1 MMKRWF
7 AVMAV
12 AALALTLADAGTS
25 HAQRFGRGG
34 WGGGNWGTGNWG
46 TGNWGGWGW
55 GGNTAWGGYGPSYGY
70 NYGSSPYGMGAST
83 PIGAGYNVSGYWPN
97 TYGYGNYASWPN
109 TYSYNPANYGMSP
122 YYYGNTMAYGTPTYT
137 GGTTVYSPSSYAM
150 MPQNYVSFYP
160 PNFPQGSPAVGSTT
174 GFSQANPN
182 QAMIEVRVP
191 DNAQVWFDGDATQQ
205 RGADRLFSSPPLE
218 PGKRYH
224 YDVKARWHEGDRT
237 VEKTRTVHVEAGK
250 HVTVEFGGAGSD
262 RDRDLDR
269 DRTLDRDLD
278 RTPDRTR
285 DRDLDRTPDRTRD
298 RNLDRT
304 PDRTNRTPDRT
315 NRTPDRNPER

>member
-1 MMKRWF
+1 M
-7 AVMAV
+7 
-12 AALALTLADAGTS
+12 
-25 HAQRFGRGG
+25 
-34 WGGGNWGTGNWG
+34 
-46 TGNWGGWGW
+46 
-55 GGNTAWGGYGPSYGY
+55 WGGYGPGYGY
-70 NYGSSPYGMGAST
+70 NNGYMPYGMGVSS
-83 PIGAGYNVSGYWPN
+83 PIGAGYNVSGYMPN
-97 TYGYGNYASWPN
+97 TYAYGNYGYWPN
-109 TYSYNPANYGMSP
+109 SYGTTAYNYGTSPYSYGSSF
-122 YYYGNTMAYGTPTYT
+122 AYGTPTNYGNT
-137 GGTTVYSPSSYAM
+137 YAYGGTPAYSGGTTLYSPSSYAM

-160 PNFPQGSPAVGSTT
+160 PNFPQGSPAVGST
-174 GFSQANPN
+174 ANNN
-182 QAMIEVRVP
+182 QALVEVRCP
-191 DNAQVWFDGDATQQ
+191 ADAQVWFDGDATQQ
-205 RGADRLFSSPPLE
+205 RGADRLFSSPPLD